1 LVDDTIN
8 STFSLN
14 YIFTQIFIW
23 KQKLA
28 AKLYYAVINNITMKN
43 AFKIGLLAAAIFVA
57 GNTTTYAQEK
67 KPVGKQIEGAAKDV
81 GQATSTAA
89 KDVGKK
95 TSELAAKGAAAVA
108 NKRYEG
114 HWALTGELVYIDE
127 YSRYFYVDKKGHR
140 VFITKAQ
147 MRTTK
152 P

>member
-1 LVDDTIN
+1 
-8 STFSLN
+8 
-14 YIFTQIFIW
+14 
-23 KQKLA
+23 
-28 AKLYYAVINNITMKN
+28 MKN
-43 AFKIGLLAAAIFVA
+43 TFKIGLLATAIFVA
-57 GNTTTYAQEK
+57 ANTTTYAQEK

-89 KDVGKK
+89 KDVGKATATGAKAVGKK
-95 TSELAAKGAAAVA
+95 TSELASKGAAAVA
-108 NKRYEG
+108 DKRYEG

-127 YSRYFYVDKKGHR
+127 YGKYFYVDKKGKR